1 MYQFQKNLFFLNPV
15 HKSALLMNRSIAI
28 NSMLLILV
36 LLSSSF
42 RFSLFHDFQI
52 KYSIKG
58 VYHNLDDGI
67 TKAEFNELTLT
78 TNQELKVESFTI
90 TLSRGNGAVKIIDV
104 NSNKFNLRTIAA
116 NARSGDYIVIEVKKL
131 SGERHSKNA
140 LFKAIKVI

>member
-1 MYQFQKNLFFLNPV
+1 M
-15 HKSALLMNRSIAI
+15 SRSIAI
-28 NSMLLILV
+28 NSILLILV

-58 VYHNLDDGI
+58 VYRNLDDGI

-78 TNQELKVESFTI
+78 TSQELKVESFTI
-90 TLSRGNGAVKIIDV
+90 TLSRGNRAVKIIDV

-131 SGERHSKNA
+131 SGERHSKKA
-140 LFKAIKVI
+140 LFKAIEVI